1 MENIIINEIIF
12 YECYY
17 NNVKKNKNRYVLFVV
32 KRRVNKILLMI
43 LM

>member
-17 NNVKKNKNRYVLFVV
+17 NNVKNFKNRNVVFVV
-32 KRRVNKILLMI
+32 KSGS
-43 LM
+43 